1 MSAKI
6 DAARA
11 NEPIDP
17 ASAKSKVS
25 LFDPVGTKIFA
36 HWLGF
41 WGSVQVARYHGKVME
56 TPQTEPEH
64 ANPAVLTTD
73 QSGCHPDLEKIV
85 LNHLRHPWRKP
96 CPAHTRVAFEQ
107 LRQRLA
113 TTPRPLILDSFCG
126 TGMSTAVIAEQH
138 PEAWVV
144 GIDQSAHRLAKHQ
157 PSGADN
163 YLLLQA
169 EAESFWQCLAEAGIG
184 LYGHWLLYPNP
195 WPKAN
200 QFKRRVHGH
209 GAFAT
214 LARLGG
220 DVELRTNWDI
230 YAQEFFQAASLIG
243 LSGELETV
251 IPVSPMTLFELKY
264 QQRGQ
269 TLWRFRGQC
278 AN

>member
-1 MSAKI
+1 M
-6 DAARA
+6 
-11 NEPIDP
+11 
-17 ASAKSKVS
+17 
-25 LFDPVGTKIFA
+25 
-36 HWLGF
+36 
-41 WGSVQVARYHGKVME
+41 
-56 TPQTEPEH
+56 
-64 ANPAVLTTD
+64 
-73 QSGCHPDLEKIV
+73 
-85 LNHLRHPWRKP
+85 
-96 CPAHTRVAFEQ
+96 
-107 LRQRLA
+107 
-113 TTPRPLILDSFCG
+113 
-126 TGMSTAVIAEQH
+126 
-138 PEAWVV
+138 V

-243 LSGELETV
+243 LSGELETGNTCV
-251 IPVSPMTLFELKY
+251 ADDLVRAQVSAAWSNLVAVSRSMRQLAKHLLK
-264 QQRGQ
+264 R
-269 TLWRFRGQC
+269 
-278 AN
+278 